1 MGINSSSHSI
11 SYLRTSKDERH
22 SCLEVTIVLGS
33 GLCSEPHRAISESQL
48 TDGLERNRGTGCKC
62 HDGQGSSS
70 HFLGTQVKTCFPS
83 VEVRVFSMSIQN
95 KNLLSLPRIKKKKV
109 IGESCPQIHYSAV
122 IPSPRARYSPRLF
135 ILAVNR
141 HAVLH
146 LRFPAVW
153 GSSWEPALFRQGV
166 ISLVKTV
173 VSSLSVTSYNYVA
186 ISGKA
191 TTTPRATTMFA
202 ILPKDKRVDTV
213 LFFFLPQA
221 T

>member
-95 KNLLSLPRIKKKKV
+95 KNLLSLPRIKKKKSNWR
-109 IGESCPQIHYSAV
+109 IM
-122 IPSPRARYSPRLF
+122 PSDTLF
-135 ILAVNR
+135 CSDSKSKSQV
-141 HAVLH
+141 
-146 LRFPAVW
+146 
-153 GSSWEPALFRQGV
+153 Q
-166 ISLVKTV
+166 
-173 VSSLSVTSYNYVA
+173 
-186 ISGKA
+186 
-191 TTTPRATTMFA
+191 
-202 ILPKDKRVDTV
+202 
-213 LFFFLPQA
+213 PQA
-221 T
+221 IYFGCE